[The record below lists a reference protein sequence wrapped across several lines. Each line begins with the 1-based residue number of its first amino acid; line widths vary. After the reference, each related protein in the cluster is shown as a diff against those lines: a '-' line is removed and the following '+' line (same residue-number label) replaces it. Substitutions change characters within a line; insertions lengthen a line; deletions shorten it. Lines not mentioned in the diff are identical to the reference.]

1 MNLLGMISGC
11 VCSRFPHLPAFGTRH
26 VEALTDQFGQIGI
39 HSRIAL
45 SPKLEDAGCPVS
57 TAFPYGEEIEPW
69 N

>member
-11 VCSRFPHLPAFGTRH
+11 VFSRLPHLPAFGTRQ
-26 VEALTDQFGQIGI
+26 VEALTDQFGQIEI
-39 HSRIAL
+39 HSGTAS
-45 SPKLEDAGCPVS
+45 SPKPEDAGCPAS